1 MSGWPFLI
9 VAAVA
14 AAGAYLAGWP
24 TWSAYRAR
32 RERDVNAQ
40 RYLAWRGRADR
51 RPVGGLEAGER
62 RRLWIAAALALI
74 ALSAVLVALAQP

>member
-1 MSGWPFLI
+1 MSGWPYLM

-14 AAGAYLAGWP
+14 AAGAYLVGWP

-51 RPVGGLEAGER
+51 RPVAGLSPAEQ
-62 RRLWIAAALALI
+62 RRLWLAAGLALT
-74 ALSAVLVALAQP
+74 AVMAVFVALAQP